1 MNEKTGWL
9 LDMYA
14 DAEDGLVLW
23 FLTEDDQRLRLR
35 MKFPVTFYA
44 TGEFA
49 LLRQAWIHLK
59 DKDVKLERATRRDLF
74 LGQRDVLAVTLSHP
88 SLLPALF
95 ADLSRQFPSL
105 DYYDADIPLSL
116 RFIAQTNAHLLG
128 KCRVTLDGE
137 MVRVIQPLDSPWA
150 IDPPP
155 IPLRILTL
163 SPDVNPAVR
172 APTHLRVQSKT
183 FYRVIAS
190 RQCSSGGEAISSQLG
205 TIPENRRLLRE
216 EHPRNDGCTA
226 EKYKQAEY
234 NLPLEPKR
242 AFLISLKSDLQRLDP
257 DLILTDYGDTW
268 LFPQLK
274 IWSEESGIPLNPN
287 RDETKDILTRRADSY
302 FAYGQVVYRGAQA
315 HLFGRWHIDRHN
327 AMSFGE
333 YGLEG
338 VMEQARVTGLGVQEM
353 ARKSPGAGITAM
365 QMLTALRNGIMV
377 PVQKQQVEGRKT
389 LAELIRADHGGLIY
403 QPLIGMHGHVAQID
417 FSSMYPAIMVKY
429 NISPETVGKE
439 NSPEGLVPKTL
450 RPLLEKRLM
459 LKNILS
465 DLNPRD
471 SRVEVFKAR
480 AAALKW
486 LLVVCFGYLGYKNA
500 RFGKVESHEAVTAT
514 SRELMLQAKGVAED
528 MGFTVLHMYV
538 DCLFVQQKGFH
549 RPSDFTPLMDAI
561 ADKTGIPI
569 ALEGI
574 FKWVAFPPSKRD
586 VRVPVPNQYFGAFLD
601 GSLKYRGIELRRR
614 DTSTWV
620 RKIQLAA
627 LEILAQA
634 DSPEDLSLYI
644 PDVHALVERARR
656 ELRAG
661 RVPLDELVVRQKL
674 SRELD
679 GYKSPSPAAR
689 AAGQLQAAGKE
700 TAPGQSIRFVF
711 TRDNARVRARDTCRE
726 IDINQID
733 TARYVAMLDR
743 AMDTILAPLGDR
755 TGSQR
760 PRLPGL

>member
-1 MNEKTGWL
+1 M
-9 LDMYA
+9 DVYA
-14 DAEDGLVLW
+14 DLEDGLILW
-23 FLTEDDQRLRLR
+23 LLTDDDHRLCLR

-44 TGEFA
+44 AGDFG
-49 LLRQAWIHLK
+49 LLRQAWLFLK
-59 DKDVKLERATRRDLF
+59 NENIKLERASRRDLF
-74 LGQRDVLAVTLSHP
+74 LGECACMAVTTSNP
-88 SLLPALF
+88 SALPGLF
-95 ADLSRQFPSL
+95 ARLSRQFPSL

-128 KCRVTLDGE
+128 RCRVSLDGQQ
-137 MVRVIQPLDSPWA
+137 VAAIQPLDSPWE

-172 APTHLRVQSKT
+172 APTHLRVQSKH
-183 FYRVIAS
+183 
-190 RQCSSGGEAISSQLG
+190 G
-205 TIPENRRLLRE
+205 
-216 EHPRNDGCTA
+216 
-226 EKYKQAEY
+226 EY

-268 LFPQLK
+268 LFQQLK
-274 IWSEESGIPLNPN
+274 IWSEECGIPLNPN
-287 RDETKDILTRRADSY
+287 RDESKDILTRRADSY

-365 QMLTALRNGIMV
+365 QMLTALRNEIMV

-403 QPLIGMHGHVAQID
+403 QPIIGVHSHVAQID
-417 FSSMYPAIMVKY
+417 FSSMYPAIMVKH
-429 NISPETVGKE
+429 NISPETVGRVAEGVSRPVGQE
-439 NSPEGLVPKTL
+439 NAPEGLVPKTL

-465 DLNPRD
+465 DLSPRD
-471 SRVEVFKAR
+471 CRVNILKAR

-500 RFGKVESHEAVTAT
+500 RFGKIESHEAVTAT
-514 SRELMLQAKGVAED
+514 SRELMLQAKEVAED

-538 DCLFVQQKGFH
+538 DCLFVQQENFE
-549 RPSDFTPLMDAI
+549 RPPDFTPLMDAI

-574 FKWVAFPPSKRD
+574 FKWVAFLSSKRD
-586 VRVPVPNQYFGAFLD
+586 ARVPVPNQYFGAFRD
-601 GSLKYRGIELRRR
+601 GSLKYRGIDLRRR
-614 DTSTWV
+614 DTTTWV
-620 RKIQLAA
+620 RKIQLTV
-627 LEILAQA
+627 LNILAQA
-634 DSPEDLSLYI
+634 DTPDELTDHI
-644 PDVHALVERARR
+644 PTALAYVERAKCN
-656 ELRAG
+656 LRAG
-661 RVPLDELVVRQKL
+661 RVPSEDLIVHQKL
-674 SRELD
+674 SRVLD

-689 AAGQLQAAGKE
+689 AALQLRTTGRE
-700 TAPGQSIRFVF
+700 MSPGQSVQFLF
-711 TRDNARVRARDTCRE
+711 TRGSPGVQAWELAEGLDSGRLDVKHYC
-726 IDINQID
+726 
-733 TARYVAMLDR
+733 VLLDR
-743 AMDTILAPLGDR
+743 AMQTLLDPCKALCTLE
-755 TGSQR
+755 
-760 PRLPGL
+760 RLL